1 MAQGPKF
8 RPGFSLGF
16 RLSLALNVLLIC
28 IVIGFVFVGFR
39 GPPPMF
45 PPLAFL
51 NRAPSLLEKVLSA
64 SLEPDRL
71 ADIREMLDRSF
82 PPGENPLAPP
92 PPPGPGPGWGGR
104 DRAGSP
110 EQLMERFLEGPLT
123 QEDLRKWTTERNDFR
138 RMQEERMDNAIV
150 EFSKILT
157 PEEKARLVETVN
169 TLGKNMRACEM
180 QAQP

>member
-8 RPGFSLGF
+8 RPGLSLGF
-16 RLSLALNVLLIC
+16 RLSLALNVLLVC
-28 IVIGFVFVGFR
+28 LVVGFVFVGFR

-51 NRAPSLLEKVLSA
+51 NRPPSLLEKILSA

-71 ADIREMLDRSF
+71 AEIRETMDRAF

-92 PPPGPGPGWGGR
+92 PPPGSDR
-104 DRAGSP
+104 DTRGKTGSP
-110 EQLMERFLEGPLT
+110 EQLMQRFLEGSLT
-123 QEDLRKWTTERNDFR
+123 QAELTKWATERDAFR
-138 RMQEERMDNAIV
+138 QAQDERMDKAIL

-157 PEEKARLVETVN
+157 PEEKARLVETVK
-169 TLGKNMRACEM
+169 TFGKNMRACEM
-180 QAQP
+180 QALP